1 MQLDH
6 YEKSKEDKDIIN
18 SEKLEKYKLDAFRVM
33 KGGEEVSLLSL
44 NLQLNQLL
52 MLINNPILFPHLS
65 YAEMFNKVD
74 QKEEKE

>member
-1 MQLDH
+1 M
-6 YEKSKEDKDIIN
+6 DK
-18 SEKLEKYKLDAFRVM
+18 FRVM